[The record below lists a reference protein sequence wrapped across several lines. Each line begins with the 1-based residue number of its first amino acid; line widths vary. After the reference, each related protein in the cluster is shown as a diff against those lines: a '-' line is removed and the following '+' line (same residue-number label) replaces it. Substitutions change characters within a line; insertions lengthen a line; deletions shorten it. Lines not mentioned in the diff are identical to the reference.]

1 MNVNISW
8 KGYRISLADD
18 ILKYQIAIS
27 LSASSLT
34 QEQILRLQVRHRT
47 RTWRHGK
54 WCGTCRTVI
63 DWRGLRTVE
72 ASCSEWYP
80 GVGTPIQTGGRNS
93 KRWEGIWP
101 SFSRTIWT
109 DITWTSRVSH
119 PNAPIEHSFRF
130 ERNPFGNYFLFRRS
144 SRPSRVD
151 LHRYRLVDI
160 WTMFAE
166 ATRSILLKS
175 YSFMRCWHLIDNCT
189 SGVMFLFMY
198 EVSFNAI
205 FLHALIGKWKSSQL
219 WKSLHE

>member
-1 MNVNISW
+1 M
-8 KGYRISLADD
+8 
-18 ILKYQIAIS
+18 AIS

-93 KRWEGIWP
+93 KHWEGIWP

-130 ERNPFGNYFLFRRS
+130 KRNPFGNYFLFRRS

-166 ATRSILLKS
+166 TTRSILLKS

-189 SGVMFLFMY
+189 VAWCFCSCMRFLLTR
-198 EVSFNAI
+198 SFYTLWPGNGKAVNY
-205 FLHALIGKWKSSQL
+205 LSAYQAENLYTNRSLYHIGRDI
-219 WKSLHE
+219 